1 MYGGIE
7 MKTISEKAEIVNSF
21 NRRLEVLAE
30 NSLQAIQNKD
40 LFATIVRAEE
50 LKKIQ
55 FQMCEFYSKEVQEAL
70 NPMSDMTVPAAIAVL
85 RNTLNFLEKSHPSAL
100 EMADSIQKNTECN
113 FREISFQG
121 RNKTNEK

>member
-1 MYGGIE
+1 